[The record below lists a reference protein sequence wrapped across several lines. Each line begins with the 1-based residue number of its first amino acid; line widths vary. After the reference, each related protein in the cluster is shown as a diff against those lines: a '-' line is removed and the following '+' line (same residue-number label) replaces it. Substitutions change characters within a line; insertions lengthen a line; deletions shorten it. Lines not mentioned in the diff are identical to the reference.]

1 MATTVER
8 PAAAPTRRQRTTP
21 AGRGGRAESP
31 AKRTLYV
38 LAAVLAVVVFL
49 VPLLWSVMRAFQPN
63 AVITGQPQLST
74 FFRLTLANFRGLSS
88 EGHILRAVGNSLIVA
103 VGTAILTTV
112 LATAAGYGF
121 GRFRFRGSGIAFG
134 LILLTLMIPFQAILT
149 PLFLELNALR
159 LTDSLLGL
167 VLFYS
172 TVNLPFGVFVMRTA
186 FASVPN
192 ALEEAARVDGAGAL
206 RTFVDVLRPLVVPG
220 MATTALY
227 AFLAA
232 WTEFLGALTF
242 LTRQELYTLPVS
254 LVNLQLG
261 AYGQVDYG
269 FLAAGAVIAMIPCVI
284 LFVALQ
290 RYYVEG
296 LAAGG
301 VKG

>member
-1 MATTVER
+1 MATTIER
-8 PAAAPTRRQRTTP
+8 PAVRTRPARSAP
-21 AGRGGRAESP
+21 AGRGGRGESNT
-31 AKRTLYV
+31 KLTLYV
-38 LAAVLAVVVFL
+38 LAGVLGVVVFV
-49 VPLLWSVMRAFQPN
+49 VPLIWAVLRAFQPN
-63 AVITGQPQLST
+63 SVITSP
-74 FFRLTLANFRGLSS
+74 AGLSSLSKLSLGNFQGLAS

-103 VGTAILTTV
+103 ISTAILTTI

-121 GRFRFRGSGIAFG
+121 GRFRFRGSGLTFG

-149 PLFLELNALR
+149 PLFLELNAMH
-159 LTDSLLGL
+159 LTNSRLGL

-186 FASVPN
+186 FASVPGV
-192 ALEEAARVDGAGAL
+192 LEEAARIDGAGTL
-206 RTFVDVLRPLVVPG
+206 KTFTHVLRPLVLPG

-242 LTRQELYTLPVS
+242 LTSENLYTLPVS

-261 AYGQVDYG
+261 AYGEVNYG

-296 LAAGG
+296 MAAGG

>member
-1 MATTVER
+1 MATTIER
-8 PAAAPTRRQRTTP
+8 PAVRARPSRSAP
-21 AGRGGRAESP
+21 AGRGGRGESST
-31 AKRTLYV
+31 KLTLYV
-38 LAAVLAVVVFL
+38 LAGVLGIVVFVVPLVWAVL
-49 VPLLWSVMRAFQPN
+49 RAFQPN
-63 AVITGQPQLST
+63 SVITSAG
-74 FFRLTLANFRGLSS
+74 GLSSLSHLSLGNFQGLAS
-88 EGHILRAVGNSLIVA
+88 EGHILRAVGNSLIIAISTA
-103 VGTAILTTV
+103 VLTTIV
-112 LATAAGYGF
+112 ATAAGYGF
-121 GRFRFRGSGIAFG
+121 GRFRFRGSGLTFG

-149 PLFLELNALR
+149 PLFLELNAMG
-159 LTDSLLGL
+159 LTNSRLGL

-186 FASVPN
+186 FASVPGV
-192 ALEEAARVDGAGAL
+192 LEEAARVDGAGTL
-206 RTFVDVLRPLVVPG
+206 RTFTHVLRPLVVPG

-242 LTRQELYTLPVS
+242 LTNESLYTLPVS

-261 AYGQVDYG
+261 AYGQVNYG

-296 LAAGG
+296 MAAGG